1 MSRQR
6 RPTVGLV
13 RAAAVAGC
21 VGLVATGVNVLL
33 MPAAIIGLLAGV
45 SGARRAGDDLDA
57 AGLRLGVALLVSV
70 LVAVLSVMSGS
81 GVLAAAGM
89 VTVAMFALAWRSC
102 EQRRRQ
108 RRSDWGVKQRKI
120 LDRHA
125 ELHQRR
131 DALQNA
137 PVVDHGH
144 PGASPPGSA
153 DQPVSPGHD

>member
-1 MSRQR
+1 MR
-6 RPTVGLV
+6 LV

-45 SGARRAGDDLDA
+45 SGVRRAGDDLDA
-57 AGLRLGVALLVSV
+57 AGMRLGVALLVSV

-81 GVLAAAGM
+81 GVLAAAG
-89 VTVAMFALAWRSC
+89 VLTVVMFALAWRSC
-102 EQRRRQ
+102 EQLRRQ
-108 RRSDWGVKQRKI
+108 RRSDWGVKQREV
-120 LDRHA
+120 LDRDA

-131 DALQNA
+131 DALRNA

-144 PGASPPGSA
+144 PGEPPPGSA
-153 DQPVSPGHD
+153 DQPVSPSHD